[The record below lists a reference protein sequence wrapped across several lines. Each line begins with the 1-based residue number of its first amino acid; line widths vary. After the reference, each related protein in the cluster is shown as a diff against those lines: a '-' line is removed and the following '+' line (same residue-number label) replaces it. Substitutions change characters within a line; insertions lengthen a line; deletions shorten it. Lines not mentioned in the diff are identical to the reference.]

1 MESLQLRLL
10 LSSVLL
16 VFVLN
21 AIPAARCND
30 EEDNLFQGI
39 NKYRASLNLTA
50 LTKNDNAECLAGKLA
65 DQFQDQPC
73 TNTTGANTIPGM
85 ENQFPNFPT
94 LLEKCH
100 LNVTNTRDGIIMP
113 ACVPNLVPSLVLSNY
128 TQNVIYSGNLNDTKY
143 TGIGINTEKDWVVVI
158 LTTST
163 PEGGYTPASS
173 DNAASSPSSRITFS
187 FHLFFLLLG
196 SFFYALN

>member
-1 MESLQLRLL
+1 MATLPLRLI

-16 VFVLN
+16 VFILS
-21 AIPAARCND
+21 ALPAARCDN

-73 TNTTGANTIPGM
+73 TNTTGANTIPGT
-85 ENQFPNFPT
+85 ENQLPNFPT

-100 LNVTNTRDGIIMP
+100 LNVTNTRDGTIMP
-113 ACVPNLVPSLVLSNY
+113 VCVPNLVPSLVLSNY
-128 TQNVIYSGNLNDTKY
+128 TQSAIYPKSLNDTKY
-143 TGIGINTEKDWVVVI
+143 TGIGISTEKDWAIVI

-163 PEGGYTPASS
+163 PEGGYAPASS
-173 DNAASSPSSRITFS
+173 DNAASPSSRITFS